1 MNKFNR
7 KIAVLGAGGLGSCL
21 ALELAQRGY
30 QVDLYEEYSEPIK
43 KASYVNE
50 GKIHLGFI
58 YAMDKGFNTSR
69 EMIIGA
75 LHFISNLKR
84 WVDINPE
91 EVISTPFNYCI
102 HKGSLMNAKELA
114 PHYQK
119 CIDFYDEAKTFYK
132 KSYLDLFDKIETS
145 LIPRNKID
153 GIVNPE
159 YIDDVFTTTEYSV
172 EPRTIA
178 EKLTAALLATPTINL
193 MVNTKVNSVSK
204 IGSKL
209 KVNSIR
215 DGIKLEEEYSDVV
228 NSTWNGLLEIDRTMG
243 IEPLNSWSHRY
254 KFGSYPAGGGGSGS
268 PGGAGLVIVEW

>member
-1 MNKFNR
+1 LNKINR

-159 YIDDVFTTTEYSV
+159 Y
-172 EPRTIA
+172 R
-178 EKLTAALLATPTINL
+178 
-193 MVNTKVNSVSK
+193 
-204 IGSKL
+204 
-209 KVNSIR
+209 
-215 DGIKLEEEYSDVV
+215 
-228 NSTWNGLLEIDRTMG
+228 
-243 IEPLNSWSHRY
+243 
-254 KFGSYPAGGGGSGS
+254 
-268 PGGAGLVIVEW
+268 